1 MWEDFLLFAAVGF
14 AAQIVDGAMG
24 MAYGVTATT
33 VLLSLGTPPAT
44 ASASVH
50 AAEVFTTGASGFA
63 HWRMGNTHADLIWR
77 LAVPGMVGGA
87 CGAYLLAN
95 ISGEFIQP
103 LVNLYLL
110 GIGALILW
118 KAVHKPKP
126 ATEAPRFVPALG
138 LGGGF
143 LDAIGGGGWGPMVA
157 STLIGSGTNP
167 RFAIGSVNLAEFFV
181 TSTISAT
188 FVATIGLELWP
199 IIAGLISGGVLAAPF
214 AALAVRHIPD
224 QPMMILIACL
234 VILLSLRGLAA
245 AFS

>member
-33 VLLSLGTPPAT
+33 VLLSVGTPPAT
-44 ASASVH
+44 ASACVH

-63 HWRMGNTHADLIWR
+63 HWRLGNTHADLIWK

-87 CGAYLLAN
+87 CGAFLLAN
-95 ISGEFIQP
+95 APGEVIQP
-103 LVNLYLL
+103 FVNLYLL
-110 GIGALILW
+110 GMGGLILW
-118 KAVHKPKP
+118 KALRKPKP
-126 ATEAPRFVPALG
+126 ATAAPRFVPALG
-138 LGGGF
+138 IGGGF

-157 STLIGSGTNP
+157 STLIGRGTTP

-181 TSTISAT
+181 TFTISAT

-199 IIAGLISGGVLAAPF
+199 IIAGLIAGGVIAAPF

-224 QPMMILIACL
+224 QPMMILIGCL
-234 VILLSLRGLAA
+234 VILLSARGLLAA
-245 AFS
+245 LG